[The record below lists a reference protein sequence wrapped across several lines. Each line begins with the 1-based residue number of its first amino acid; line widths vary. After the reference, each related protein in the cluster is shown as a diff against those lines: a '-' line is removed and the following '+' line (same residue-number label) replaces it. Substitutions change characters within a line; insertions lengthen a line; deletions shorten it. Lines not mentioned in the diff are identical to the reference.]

1 MRNMIT
7 RIQSIELKG
16 FKNIQNGCIDLLSYR
31 QKIYYNGKSDIIGI
45 YGQNGSGKTAIIEAF
60 NLFKTIAS
68 GEKLPDDIKNY
79 IHELEDTA
87 TLKFVFYLEK
97 KAKKVLVYYEFSL
110 RRKDDQA
117 ELFNEKLSYSDLSQD
132 NKKRKIN
139 IIEYAIDSKESSIL
153 PKSRYNELIKNN
165 KENEFNLEVCKR
177 LSIKEKTSFIFN
189 NSLEEIFK
197 SSSTNIDYFQII
209 AAIKYFA
216 KVNLFVIT
224 NEHSAT
230 ISLNFIPLSF
240 RMENNNEVTSGDISI
255 NLLGPSHLDKTK
267 YDIAMQIIKQLN
279 IVLNTII
286 PNLQLDIEN
295 LGSSLSKF
303 GGEIITIELFSIK
316 KEIKVPL
323 KYESEGIKK
332 IISILSTLIS
342 MFNNPSI
349 CLIVDELDAGI
360 YEYLLGELLKVIEQK
375 GKGQFIF
382 TSHNLRALE
391 MLQKESL
398 VFSTA
403 NPHNR
408 FMRMPNIK
416 SNNNLR
422 NVYLRDVD
430 LGGLDECIY
439 EETNSFE
446 IAHAFRKAGEIFAQ
460 N

>member
-1 MRNMIT
+1 
-7 RIQSIELKG
+7 
-16 FKNIQNGCIDLLSYR
+16 
-31 QKIYYNGKSDIIGI
+31 
-45 YGQNGSGKTAIIEAF
+45 
-60 NLFKTIAS
+60 
-68 GEKLPDDIKNY
+68 
-79 IHELEDTA
+79 
-87 TLKFVFYLEK
+87 
-97 KAKKVLVYYEFSL
+97 
-110 RRKDDQA
+110 
-117 ELFNEKLSYSDLSQD
+117 
-132 NKKRKIN
+132 
-139 IIEYAIDSKESSIL
+139 
-153 PKSRYNELIKNN
+153 
-165 KENEFNLEVCKR
+165 
-177 LSIKEKTSFIFN
+177 
-189 NSLEEIFK
+189 
-197 SSSTNIDYFQII
+197 
-209 AAIKYFA
+209 
-216 KVNLFVIT
+216 
-224 NEHSAT
+224 
-230 ISLNFIPLSF
+230 
-240 RMENNNEVTSGDISI
+240 
-255 NLLGPSHLDKTK
+255 
-267 YDIAMQIIKQLN
+267 
-279 IVLNTII
+279 
-286 PNLQLDIEN
+286 
-295 LGSSLSKF
+295 
-303 GGEIITIELFSIK
+303 
-316 KEIKVPL
+316 
-323 KYESEGIKK
+323 
-332 IISILSTLIS
+332 